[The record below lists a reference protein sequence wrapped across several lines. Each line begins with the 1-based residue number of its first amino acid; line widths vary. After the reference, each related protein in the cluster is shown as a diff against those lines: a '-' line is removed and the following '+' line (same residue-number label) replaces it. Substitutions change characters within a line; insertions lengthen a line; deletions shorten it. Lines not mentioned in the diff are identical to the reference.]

1 MGNKS
6 SRTLTAVWGCY
17 VGKGLWVMP
26 DVESQSFA
34 TNGTGRS
41 SAPGLVVLS
50 SLRDD
55 GELLLVM
62 RGGVEGRSLVAF
74 GDALE
79 VAVASGSPCIHVDLA
94 GVHTWSLLAQAMVLT
109 TARRLALRGSVLVLH
124 RMGPALRAQSQALG
138 VAQRVITTETD
149 GFPG

>member
-1 MGNKS
+1 
-6 SRTLTAVWGCY
+6 
-17 VGKGLWVMP
+17 MP
-26 DVESQSFA
+26 DDEVRRSA
-34 TNGTGRS
+34 ANGAGPTR
-41 SAPGLVVLS
+41 APGLVVLS

-79 VAVASGSPCIHVDLA
+79 VALSSGSPCIHVDLA

-138 VAQRVITTETD
+138 VAQRVVTTESD
-149 GFPG
+149 GFPNG